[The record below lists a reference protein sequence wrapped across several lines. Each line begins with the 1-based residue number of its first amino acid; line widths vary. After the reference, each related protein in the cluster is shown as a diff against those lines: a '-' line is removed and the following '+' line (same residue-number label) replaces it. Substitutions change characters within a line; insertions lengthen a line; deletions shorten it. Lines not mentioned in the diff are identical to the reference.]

1 MGLLDMLGGNRAQ
14 MPGQSRGGFGQL
26 LDPSVALP
34 MAAALMGNQGNMQNF
49 GNAFGQAGPAL
60 AQTRD
65 NNKTYQWLQQN
76 APEYAQLMDGG
87 ADGQSVLALYAKNRF
102 AEPTQGTDDMREYEF
117 AKQQGFGGSF
127 LDYQMNNRQASG
139 NATPDSRAASA
150 QQFGLSQDDPAY
162 RSYVLTGKMPRED
175 QAPLTATDKK
185 AILEADDMIMA
196 NQEAVRALDSVL
208 AEPNGPGSSLNDRA
222 GSGALSGTQSWL
234 ARNDPT
240 GFFDD
245 GQGQAT
251 TELSNVV
258 LGQALSSLKSIFGA
272 APTEGE
278 RKILVDLQ
286 ASIDKTPSERRTI
299 LQRAKALAERRLEFN
314 RQRAG
319 QLRNEEYY
327 RPGGQQS
334 MTPPSGSGFRILSV
348 E

>member
-26 LDPSVALP
+26 LSPEVALP
-34 MAAALMGNQGNMQNF
+34 MAAALMGNQGNMQNI

-60 AQTRD
+60 AQTRE
-65 NNKTYQWLQQN
+65 KGQTYNWLQQN

-87 ADGQSVLALYAKNRF
+87 MDGQTALSLYARQRYAQT
-102 AEPTQGTDDMREYEF
+102 AERDPYKAVGGHIFNTETQEWM
-117 AKQQGFGGSF
+117 AP
-127 LDYQMNNRQASG
+127 
-139 NATPDSRAASA
+139 PDANKSESASRAADA
-150 QQFGLSQDDPAY
+150 ERFGLSPEDPAY
-162 RSYVLTGKMPRED
+162 RSYVLTGRMPRED

-185 AILEADDMIMA
+185 AILDADDMIMA

-286 ASIDKTPSERRTI
+286 ASIDKTPAERRTI

-334 MTPPSGSGFRILSV
+334 MTPPSGSGYRIRSV
-348 E
+348 D